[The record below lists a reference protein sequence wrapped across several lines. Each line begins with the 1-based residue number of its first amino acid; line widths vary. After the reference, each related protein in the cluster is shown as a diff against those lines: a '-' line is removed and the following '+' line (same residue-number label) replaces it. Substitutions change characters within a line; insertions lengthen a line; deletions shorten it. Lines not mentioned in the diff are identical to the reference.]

1 MCVAIYAIVF
11 FGYVLGMQ
19 GKGMYTQQFKDAI
32 ALTHLTQYVTDISG
46 VAILHHPGK
55 LFDVTDYSGVDMV
68 LDTSTYGAFAVEGD
82 GYYTFQAA
90 TTTLLQHPRFTRN
103 HMPTDG
109 PNLGGYYDT
118 DPVHLSQLEALAL
131 FATGVNST
139 DLIPAP
145 RWYVTFR
152 SCVDYHDGNG
162 LGGCDGGI
170 YPLN

>member
-32 ALTHLTQYVTDISG
+32 VLTNLTRYVTDISN

-55 LFDVTDYSGVDMV
+55 LFDIADYSDVDMV
-68 LDTSTYGAFAVEGD
+68 LDASPYGVFDTERMD
-82 GYYTFQAA
+82 YTFQAA
-90 TTTLLQHPRFTRN
+90 TTSLLQHPRFASKY
-103 HMPTDG
+103 MPTDG

-162 LGGCDGGI
+162 LGGCDGGT
-170 YPLN
+170 YPLH